1 MYNICYLNTMY
12 LNKYIIYSLGNKSNL
27 YNLHIYIQM
36 FYYVNPYKYDP
47 NKYVHILYIT
57 YIFTYK
63 FIYIYIKET

>member
-1 MYNICYLNTMY
+1 MY
-12 LNKYIIYSLGNKSNL
+12 LNKYIIYSLGNKSNF

-47 NKYVHILYIT
+47 NKYVHILYI